1 MYRSD
6 RFKSKNLQEV
16 LNEMKT
22 IREVRVE
29 NKRKK
34 FVTALTGEQSVNKLR
49 MIRRNIMKKRI
60 GKKEFVLCLLVLA
73 GVFLM
78 SKGAEA
84 AKPKVSPSQ
93 VILSVVMDIQ

>member
-34 FVTALTGEQSVNKLR
+34 FVTALTGEQSVNK
-49 MIRRNIMKKRI
+49 KRI
-60 GKKEFVLCLLVLA
+60 
-73 GVFLM
+73 
-78 SKGAEA
+78 
-84 AKPKVSPSQ
+84 
-93 VILSVVMDIQ
+93 